1 MGEPVVN
8 ETMHSV
14 QEWADK
20 TFGPATMF
28 VQVQRAQQ
36 EMHELMVAAMNNES
50 PEKIAF
56 EAADVV
62 IVLYRLIAQLNPEA
76 INRKMA
82 INRAR
87 KWHVGADGVGQHI
100 KQGGGL

>member
-8 ETMHSV
+8 ETMRSV
-14 QEWADK
+14 QEWADQ
-20 TFGPATMF
+20 TFGPASVGT
-28 VQVQRAQQ
+28 QIHRASK
-36 EMHELMVAAMNNES
+36 EMEELLWALTHNE
-50 PEKIAF
+50 PEEKIAF

-76 INRKMA
+76 INQKMA

-87 KWHVGADGVGQHI
+87 QWHVGKDGVGQHI